1 MKYKI
6 QYTDNREQVIKENS
20 DKFLVEEQNL
30 LEGNFLI
37 FETEKPVPIVV
48 YKDVPQK
55 EMDELTQ
62 AVLDLTEIVL
72 GGV

>member
-1 MKYKI
+1 MRYKI
-6 QYTDNREQVIKENS
+6 QYTDDREQVIKDNA
-20 DKFLVEEQNL
+20 DKFLIEEQNL
-30 LEGNFLI
+30 LDGNYLI
-37 FETEKPVPIVV
+37 FETDKPQPIII

-55 EMDELTQ
+55 QMDSLTQ

>member
-1 MKYKI
+1 MKHKI
-6 QYTDNREQVIKENS
+6 EYTDNREQVIKDNA
-20 DKFLVEEQNL
+20 DKFLVEEHNL
-30 LEGNFLI
+30 FSGNFLI
-37 FETEKPVPIVV
+37 FETEKPAPVVV

-72 GGV
+72 GGM